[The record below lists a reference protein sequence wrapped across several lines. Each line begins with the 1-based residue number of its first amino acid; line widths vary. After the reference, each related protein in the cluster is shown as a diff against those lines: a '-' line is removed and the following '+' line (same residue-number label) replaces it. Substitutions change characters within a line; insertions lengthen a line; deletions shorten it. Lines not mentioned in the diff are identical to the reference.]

1 MAAAGVPVSAI
12 EALGR
17 RAGECNRMLE
27 EGTGAGADFLGWV
40 SLPSSVTETEPAPGE
55 GCGGKSCVPWRMWL
69 SW

>member
-40 SLPSSVTETEPAPGE
+40 SLPSSVTET
-55 GCGGKSCVPWRMWL
+55 VLRRV
-69 SW
+69 